1 MELPAGRMSF
11 CKFGK
16 MSFLQ
21 SSMSSMSY
29 IYIYI
34 YSPVFLGGMQGL
46 QEAVASVKEKIQHT
60 QLEALLKRWMSMQ
73 EQLEK
78 ATSGKGGQW
87 AKDSM

>member
-1 MELPAGRMSF
+1 MYF
-11 CKFGK
+11 DV
-16 MSFLQ
+16 FLCVFYICLHI
-21 SSMSSMSY
+21 SNVIY

-78 ATSGKGGQW
+78 ATSGKDGQW

>member
-1 MELPAGRMSF
+1 
-11 CKFGK
+11 
-16 MSFLQ
+16 
-21 SSMSSMSY
+21 
-29 IYIYI
+29 
-34 YSPVFLGGMQGL
+34 MQGL

-78 ATSGKGGQW
+78 ATSGKDGEW